1 MGEKVDVTFSVMVD
15 YCALEV
21 QDFVNKLKSSK
32 NLTLDVIEYALEKSL
47 YKIREEKKSLYASAL
62 VESLNVRVQK
72 DTVSADDVDVDE
84 LLGENGT
91 KAGE

>member
-47 YKIREEKKSLYASAL
+47 HKIREEK
-62 VESLNVRVQK
+62 
-72 DTVSADDVDVDE
+72 
-84 LLGENGT
+84 
-91 KAGE
+91 

>member
-1 MGEKVDVTFSVMVD
+1 M
-15 YCALEV
+15 
-21 QDFVNKLKSSK
+21 
-32 NLTLDVIEYALEKSL
+32 DVIEYALEKSL
-47 YKIREEKKSLYASAL
+47 HKIREEKKSLYASAL
-62 VESLNVRVQK
+62 VESLNVHVQK